1 MASWESGWPTPRSIA
16 STDLGAT
23 LVGISF
29 GEHVGLGDDGDDDD
43 DDDDE
48 EEEEEEEE
56 EEYEDEDDEAEDEGE
71 EK

>member
-48 EEEEEEEE
+48 EEE
-56 EEYEDEDDEAEDEGE
+56 YEDEDEDEDDDEEEDEDE